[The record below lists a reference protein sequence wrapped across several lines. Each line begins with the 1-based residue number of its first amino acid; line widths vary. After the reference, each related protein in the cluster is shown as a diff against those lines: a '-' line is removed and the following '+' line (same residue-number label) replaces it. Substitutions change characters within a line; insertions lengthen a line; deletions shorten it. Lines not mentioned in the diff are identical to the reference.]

1 MEQMSLPNQYDIDK
15 TQFVELF
22 SRFTGL
28 SKTKI
33 HNFLENNSIST
44 LFEHPTSINATD
56 TQREKID
63 QLKKLR
69 NLYQTLKSQDKVYTI
84 NSPQKAGEYFKEYFS
99 GSKDRERF
107 VCSFLDNSNRIIAT
121 NIISIGTVNE
131 APVYPRE
138 IAKSALLYDSSSVI
152 LAHNH
157 PGGSLYPSQPDIIVT
172 KSIADALATLR
183 INVMDHIIVGD
194 DNFISF
200 AERGLPLTSGDNT
213 IFSAREKT
221 QEQLIN
227 MDSEKPL
234 TMAERMAEAKKAAK
248 ERSATQKQNDDL
260 EKTKKQSK
268 EREER

>member
-1 MEQMSLPNQYDIDK
+1 MEQMSFLNQYDTDK
-15 TQFVELF
+15 ARFVELF
-22 SRFTGL
+22 SKFTGL

-33 HNFLENNSIST
+33 HNFLETNSIRT

-56 TQREKID
+56 TQREKIN
-63 QLKKLR
+63 QLKNLR
-69 NLYQTLKSQDKVYTI
+69 NLYNSLKSQDKVYTI
-84 NSPQKAGEYFKEYFS
+84 NSSQKAGEYFKEYFADT
-99 GSKDRERF
+99 KDKERF

-121 NIISIGTVNE
+121 NIISTGTVDE

-138 IAKSALLYDSSSVI
+138 IVKSALLYDSNSVI

-200 AERGLPLTSGDNT
+200 AERGLPLTSDDKT

-221 QEQLIN
+221 QEQLSN
-227 MDSEKPL
+227 MGSEKPL
-234 TMAERMAEAKKAAK
+234 TMAERMTEAKKAAK
-248 ERSATQKQNDDL
+248 ERSATQKQNDG
-260 EKTKKQSK
+260 KNTQNQNK
-268 EREER
+268 EREDR